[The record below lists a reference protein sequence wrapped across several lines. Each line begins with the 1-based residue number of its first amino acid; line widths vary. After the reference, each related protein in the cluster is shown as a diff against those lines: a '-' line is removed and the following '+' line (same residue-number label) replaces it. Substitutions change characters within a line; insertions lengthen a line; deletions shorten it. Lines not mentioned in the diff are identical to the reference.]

1 MINDG
6 EKFEDI
12 YSEELQPN
20 KENSDNLEALYLDLQ
35 IKTENGKVIVDLLI
49 KETSF
54 PLVSFEAIQIQSFAI

>member
-6 EKFEDI
+6 GKFEDI
-12 YSEELQPN
+12 YSKELQPN

-35 IKTENGKVIVDLLI
+35 IKTKNGKVIVDLLI
-49 KETSF
+49 KESSF

>member
-49 KETSF
+49 KETSV
-54 PLVSFEAIQIQSFAI
+54 P

>member
-6 EKFEDI
+6 GKFEDI

-20 KENSDNLEALYLDLQ
+20 KENSDKLEALYLDLQ

-49 KETSF
+49 KEASF